1 MSMWGVMPQ
10 IKESRV
16 PWPQWPSQS
25 SGLTEFVQTVALQ
38 NSGRMERM
46 WFYLNWYISRGV
58 WQILFV
64 SDGFWVPTLPG
75 PSPWVIISTVTDR
88 TDFCSPFPTISSNSA
103 VPFNSE
109 NYWQCCRRV
118 SPVLLA
124 QFRRDFIELCFK
136 RPYFQ
141 KFRFRLRSSIH
152 SVNFSKFTSL
162 PYQKKNLHPMT
173 VRLNLERE
181 EDGADLKMRGPLQSP
196 DAHPWGSH
204 FGIASF
210 LWGLAACQV
219 VSMCGGW
226 VSPSV

>member
-1 MSMWGVMPQ
+1 
-10 IKESRV
+10 
-16 PWPQWPSQS
+16 
-25 SGLTEFVQTVALQ
+25 
-38 NSGRMERM
+38 M

-64 SDGFWVPTLPG
+64 SDDFWVPTLPG

-88 TDFCSPFPTISSNSA
+88 TGFCSPFPTISSNSA

-109 NYWQCCRRV
+109 NYWQRCRRV

-162 PYQKKNLHPMT
+162 PYQKKICIPWQSGSIW
-173 VRLNLERE
+173 RERRMVQTRKWE
-181 EDGADLKMRGPLQSP
+181 ARFSPQMLILGDL
-196 DAHPWGSH
+196 
-204 FGIASF
+204 I
-210 LWGLAACQV
+210 LALLP
-219 VSMCGGW
+219 SCGD
-226 VSPSV
+226 